1 MNFSTPGFPVLHYL
15 PEFDQTHVHWVGG
28 AIQLPHIL
36 LPPSPL
42 AHNISHIG
50 VFSNE
55 LALCI
60 RWPKYWSFS
69 ISPYNEYS
77 SFISFKIDWF
87 DLLAV
92 QGTLKSLLQH
102 HSSKASILWH
112 STFFIAQLSHPYMS
126 TRKTIALTIQTFVG
140 KVACLPLN
148 TFPRLVIAFLPMSK
162 HLLILWE
169 QSPFSVILD
178 PKKWNL
184 MLFPLF
190 PICLP

>member
-1 MNFSTPGFPVLHYL
+1 MSTNLGLPILIYKWKRISSPRFIGPCLHTAYPCCSVTMSCLTLCIPKNFSTPGFPVLHYL

-36 LPPSPL
+36 SPPSPL
-42 AHNISHIG
+42 ALNISHIW

-69 ISPYNEYS
+69 ISPCNEYS

-102 HSSKASILWH
+102 HSSKASILRR
-112 STFFIAQLSHPYMS
+112 SAYFMVQP
-126 TRKTIALTIQTFVG
+126 
-140 KVACLPLN
+140 
-148 TFPRLVIAFLPMSK
+148 
-162 HLLILWE
+162 
-169 QSPFSVILD
+169 SVHD
-178 PKKWNL
+178 HWK
-184 MLFPLF
+184 
-190 PICLP
+190 